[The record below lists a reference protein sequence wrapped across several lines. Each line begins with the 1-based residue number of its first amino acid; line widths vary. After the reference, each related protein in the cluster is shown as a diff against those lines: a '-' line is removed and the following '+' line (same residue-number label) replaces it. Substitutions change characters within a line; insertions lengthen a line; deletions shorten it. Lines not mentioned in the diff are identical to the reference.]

1 MLYSTLVNSI
11 YIPVVAF
18 QQFVNLQKGV
28 QQIVGALT
36 KKEQLVLTLLLFAE
50 LLSVSRG
57 VESIKRL
64 GGGAVSRDT
73 FGMKRAPEKF
83 PPEMLARGI
92 KKNDC
97 NHKKCNLNN
106 IFSRRQKGT
115 L

>member
-1 MLYSTLVNSI
+1 MTCRASTFQVPALVMERIFTGMHGRKKFNIPKIKRSLCYTLIVNSI

-64 GGGAVSRDT
+64 GGGR
-73 FGMKRAPEKF
+73 FR
-83 PPEMLARGI
+83 
-92 KKNDC
+92 
-97 NHKKCNLNN
+97 
-106 IFSRRQKGT
+106 GT
-115 L
+115 LLE